1 MFNIS
6 QCSRPERDIKILK
19 TEGNTGPGVE
29 YSAVTGLNDQF
40 DAARDEDEESASD
53 SDSCDDDNIED
64 TRGVKVG
71 VGARRPKHETKE
83 EKADRK
89 KAIKDAKAEKRKEKI
104 PKHVKKRKEKSKK

>member
-53 SDSCDDDNIED
+53 SDSCDDDNTEV